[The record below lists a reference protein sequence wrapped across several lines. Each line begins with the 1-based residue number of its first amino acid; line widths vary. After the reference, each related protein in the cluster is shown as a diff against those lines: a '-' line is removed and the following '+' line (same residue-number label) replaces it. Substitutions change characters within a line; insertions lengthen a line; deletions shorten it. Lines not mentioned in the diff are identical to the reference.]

1 MITWYVFR
9 KEYSRKVE
17 FEGDKLKIFI
27 IGESF
32 SEDFINI
39 PQETLDI
46 DDISLSS
53 LYLPAES
60 RNVLLAKKLSKSS
73 SQEKLL
79 RF

>member
-60 RNVLLAKKLSKSS
+60 RNVLLTKKLSKSS
-73 SQEKLL
+73 FQEKLL

>member
-46 DDISLSS
+46 DDISVFS
-53 LYLPAES
+53 LLTS
-60 RNVLLAKKLSKSS
+60 
-73 SQEKLL
+73 
-79 RF
+79 